1 MASKETPAQR
11 AERIKLERN
20 PWEMMPDLIRYA
32 REGFASIPD
41 EDLNL
46 RFRWWGLYTQ
56 GDGRG
61 AMGGAVPYFM
71 MRIRVPNGFLHAH
84 QVRTIADLSER
95 YARGVADVTVRQN
108 FQLHW
113 LRIEDIPDVLF
124 SLYRGGLTTT
134 GACGDDT
141 RNLVGC
147 PLAGVDADEIADA
160 SAVLLQANRM
170 LEGNAAYYNLPRK
183 YKIGITGCRL
193 WCSHPEINDIGLT
206 ATRRPDDPG
215 CAGRDGGEVGFN
227 IRIGGGLSTHP
238 HFGIRLP
245 AFVRWNQALPVI
257 TAVTEIFR
265 GAEFLR
271 HNREKARL
279 KFLFLQHGWT
289 AASFLA
295 AIEERLGYALD
306 PDAGEQTPP
315 AGAYR
320 DHVGIHV
327 QRQPGLS
334 YAGLSV
340 LRGRLTAADLGRV
353 ADLAE
358 RYGDGTIRTT
368 TMQNI
373 VILNVPTAR
382 ARDLARDVVEAGL
395 HLEGSAFRRGTI
407 ACTGSEFCKLAVAET
422 KGLAQSLVEALE
434 QRVPEFD
441 GNVKLHIAGCPNDCG
456 QHWIADIGLQGAKV
470 KVEGRLAD
478 AFDVFLGGSVGAE
491 RRFARRVNVRVP
503 AADLPDTLARLL
515 RSYLEGRGEGE
526 RLPAFLGRHR
536 EAELRD
542 MLLGLPAAGST
553 VGSSA
558 EATPG
563 AAAGGAGEC

>member
-1 MASKETPAQR
+1 MATKETPAQR

-32 REGFASIPD
+32 RDGFASIPD

-61 AMGGAVPYFM
+61 AMGGAAPYFM
-71 MRIRVPNGFLHAH
+71 MRIRIPNGFLHAH
-84 QVRTIADLSER
+84 QVRTVADLSER
-95 YARGVADVTVRQN
+95 YGRGVADVTVRQN

-124 SLYRGGLTTT
+124 SLYRAGLTTT

-160 SAVLLQANRM
+160 SPVLLQANRM

-206 ATRRPDDPG
+206 AARRPDDSG
-215 CAGRDGGEVGFN
+215 GAGLGFN
-227 IRIGGGLSTHP
+227 IRVGGGLSTHP
-238 HFGIRLP
+238 HFAVRLP
-245 AFVRWNQALPVI
+245 AFVRWSQALPVI

-265 GAEFLR
+265 GADVLR

-295 AIEERLGYALD
+295 AIEERLGYTLD
-306 PDAGEQTPP
+306 PDAGEQAPP

-320 DHVGIHV
+320 DHVGIHA

-340 LRGRLTAADLGRV
+340 LRGRLSASDLATIAG
-353 ADLAE
+353 LAE

-382 ARDLARDVVEAGL
+382 TQDLAREVADAGL
-395 HLEGSAFRRGTI
+395 HLEGSAVRRGTI

-422 KGLAQSLVEALE
+422 KGLARSLVEALE

-470 KVEGRLAD
+470 KVEGQLTD
-478 AFDVFLGGSVGAE
+478 AFDVFLGGSVGAAQ
-491 RRFARRVNVRVP
+491 RFARRVNVRVR
-503 AADLPDTLARLL
+503 AAELPETLARLL
-515 RSYLEGRGEGE
+515 RAYLEGRAEGE
-526 RLPAFLGRHR
+526 ALPAFLGRHR
-536 EAELRD
+536 EAELRG
-542 MLLGLPAAGST
+542 MLLGVPA
-553 VGSSA
+553 SA
-558 EATPG
+558 ETRG
-563 AAAGGAGEC
+563 GTLEAAAGGEGTC